1 MFTSRIKE
9 EDLLRI
15 LLIENDRNIEQKKI
29 RQKELIVSQSS
40 AIRKNNYE
48 MCKSLVDIIFEISDV
63 IDFSILY

>member
-15 LLIENDRNIEQKKI
+15 FLKENDRNIEQKKI
-29 RQKELIVSQSS
+29 RQKELIVLQSS

-48 MCKSLVDIIFEISDV
+48 MCKSLVDTIFEISDV
-63 IDFSILY
+63 IDFSFLY